1 MRPAPARSPGRT
13 IDDFHLTSTGA
24 IGAAAAAVAQPAAA
38 APPTTAAHTTAAP
51 VVAAPAAAEPAAERR
66 DGRSDG
72 RHDGGGSGST
82 SDAELTVDV
91 GSLNK
96 AELIGII
103 KILGQG
109 MEKPLSYRENI
120 VRLCREEARSSS
132 AGSTSRPARMP

>member
-72 RHDGGGSGST
+72 RHDGGSGST
-82 SDAELTVDV
+82 SDAELTADV

-109 MEKPLSYRENI
+109 MEKPLENI